1 MFNVLSRNILHNQGM
16 EAESRHGKNVG
27 GKGGDGE
34 VARFPI
40 VEDSEDGWLRGHLES
55 RLYAVP
61 EVVEVGVLHCIPVLK
76 KRPSREG
83 GQGRAALTCS
93 LLTVKLVLGWVVG
106 GAGAGALAPPSLEEA
121 EGARGSPDAP
131 PSLRGEEEGG
141 GGGAVSGGAP
151 ARGTPV
157 WPTLSM

>member
-1 MFNVLSRNILHNQGM
+1 M
-16 EAESRHGKNVG
+16 
-27 GKGGDGE
+27 
-34 VARFPI
+34 
-40 VEDSEDGWLRGHLES
+40 
-55 RLYAVP
+55 P

-83 GQGRAALTCS
+83 GQGRAVLTCS

>member
-1 MFNVLSRNILHNQGM
+1 M
-16 EAESRHGKNVG
+16 
-27 GKGGDGE
+27 
-34 VARFPI
+34 
-40 VEDSEDGWLRGHLES
+40 
-55 RLYAVP
+55 
-61 EVVEVGVLHCIPVLK
+61 
-76 KRPSREG
+76 
-83 GQGRAALTCS
+83 
-93 LLTVKLVLGWVVG
+93 KLVLGWVVG

>member
-1 MFNVLSRNILHNQGM
+1 MPQ
-16 EAESRHGKNVG
+16 
-27 GKGGDGE
+27 
-34 VARFPI
+34 
-40 VEDSEDGWLRGHLES
+40 
-55 RLYAVP
+55 
-61 EVVEVGVLHCIPVLK
+61 VVEVGVLHCIPVLK

-83 GQGRAALTCS
+83 GQDRVTPTCS

-106 GAGAGALAPPSLEEA
+106 GAGAGALPPPSLEEA